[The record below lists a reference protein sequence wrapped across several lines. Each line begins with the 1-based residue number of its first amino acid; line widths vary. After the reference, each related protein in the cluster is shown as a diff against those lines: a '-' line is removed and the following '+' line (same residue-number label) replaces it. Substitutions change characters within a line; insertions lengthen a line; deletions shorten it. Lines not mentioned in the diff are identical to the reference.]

1 VSEAPPEGLRIRAAT
16 LDDRDELL
24 PLRIDL
30 LREAGNIG
38 EESTSLQL
46 LDANLRCSGAKMR
59 TGEFLRGWLRLKVG
73 STPRS
78 WCGQGHEPAQGDLQ
92 VRSS

>member
-1 VSEAPPEGLRIRAAT
+1 MSEAPPEGLRTRAAT

-30 LREAGNIG
+30 LREGGNIG

-46 LDANLRCSGAKMR
+46 LDANLRCRGAKMR
-59 TGEFLRGWLRLKVG
+59 TGEFLRGWLRLKAG
-73 STPRS
+73 SSPRS
-78 WCGQGHEPAQGDLQ
+78 WCGQGHEPAKGD
-92 VRSS
+92 